1 MIKLIMKEYS
11 FLFILQGCIVH
22 SRSPTT
28 QYMNF
33 HYMYG
38 GLKKYFVERWFV
50 NHFYKKWIRLTW
62 APALIYYIAG
72 CYAMRQYDNAA
83 YDFFYFSD

>member
-1 MIKLIMKEYS
+1 MIKLIMKEYY
-11 FLFILQGCIVH
+11 FLFLLQGCIVH

-33 HYMYG
+33 HLMYG
-38 GLKKYFVERWFV
+38 GLKKYFVKRWFV
-50 NHFYKKWIRLTW
+50 NHFYKKWIRLTR

-72 CYAMRQYDNAA
+72 CYAMIMP
-83 YDFFYFSD
+83 